1 MDPLFGIPVGLAL
14 SAAAG
19 LRVFVPL
26 LMTGVAARLGALPLA
41 PGMAWIGSDVALVAF
56 STATVVEVC
65 AYYIPWLDNLL
76 DTIATPVAVTA
87 GVMLTAAA
95 TPELSPFL
103 RWTLAIV
110 GGGGAAG
117 FVQAST
123 ALLRLESSTFT
134 AGAGNA
140 LIATGELAASVLLS
154 LVGILAPLLT
164 AVVVV
169 ALLIVLANRFA
180 RRRREQR
187 RPSPR

>member
-56 STATVVEVC
+56 ATATVVEVC

-76 DTIATPVAVTA
+76 DAIATPVAVTA

-95 TPELSPFL
+95 TPVIRRGTNTRNPAAALSANPTGIPKSGSTL
-103 RWTLAIV
+103 RH
-110 GGGGAAG
+110 
-117 FVQAST
+117 
-123 ALLRLESSTFT
+123 SSC
-134 AGAGNA
+134 G
-140 LIATGELAASVLLS
+140 SMK
-154 LVGILAPLLT
+154 
-164 AVVVV
+164 
-169 ALLIVLANRFA
+169 RF
-180 RRRREQR
+180 RFPPEG
-187 RPSPR
+187 